1 MTRKLDGGVQ
11 LQSYIKR
18 VGKGGLGGSVL
29 LFAVLRVEQLHI
41 PLTRWDFGVGPKLVR
56 RFTGLFGQ

>member
-18 VGKGGLGGSVL
+18 VGKGGLGGSVV
-29 LFAVLRVEQLHI
+29 LFAVLRVEQLCI
-41 PLTRWDFGVGPKLVR
+41 LLTRWDFGVGPKLVS
-56 RFTGLFGQ
+56 RFMGLFGQ